1 VSTLHSIVL
10 QFLVIVSHI
19 IECHMLAD
27 EKVKENEA
35 VHALH
40 ERAKMIVDMELQHPV
55 CTILLMYTPFSL
67 TLHAVFVRSSGV
79 AHFLS
84 VHARGRGGG

>member
-1 VSTLHSIVL
+1 MSALHPLVL

-19 IECHMLAD
+19 IECPMLAD
-27 EKVKENEA
+27 EKVKENET

-55 CTILLMYTPFSL
+55 QSTPFIER
-67 TLHAVFVRSSGV
+67 HYYAAYFVRVQSDS
-79 AHFLS
+79 
-84 VHARGRGGG
+84 

>member
-1 VSTLHSIVL
+1 MAALHPLVP
-10 QFLVIVSHI
+10 QFLVVVPHI
-19 IECHMLAD
+19 IERHMLAD
-27 EKVKENEA
+27 EKAKENEA

-55 CTILLMYTPFSL
+55 CAMSLMCTPFSL
-67 TLHAVFVRSSGV
+67 TLHAVLVRSSGV
-79 AHFLS
+79 AHVLS